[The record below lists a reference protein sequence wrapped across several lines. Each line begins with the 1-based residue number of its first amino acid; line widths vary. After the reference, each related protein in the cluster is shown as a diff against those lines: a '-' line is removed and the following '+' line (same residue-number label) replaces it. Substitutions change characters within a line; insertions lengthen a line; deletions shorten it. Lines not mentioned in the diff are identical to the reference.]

1 MIVEEN
7 KISGYIDYSSW
18 RTCDGWLAMVIK
30 NRTQRN
36 SCLRTLDIFPVR
48 TRLHVWS
55 VRVPRV
61 QMRADA
67 RTTYTFHLR
76 AFKFCAIRIHFE
88 RGQAVIYA
96 CGACGSRPWRGNNS
110 SVKGGW
116 DRRRAREKQR
126 KYGEKRGMLRWKSDR
141 EERGAS
147 KRDWWGERTLPPSR
161 DSLRKVQRYKAL
173 VIYFGLPWLVY
184 PLIPLVRS
192 LLEVFKRTSSETTST
207 NKHRI
212 PPG

>member
-1 MIVEEN
+1 
-7 KISGYIDYSSW
+7 
-18 RTCDGWLAMVIK
+18 
-30 NRTQRN
+30 
-36 SCLRTLDIFPVR
+36 
-48 TRLHVWS
+48 
-55 VRVPRV
+55 
-61 QMRADA
+61 MRADA

-116 DRRRAREKQR
+116 DRRRARVKQR

-141 EERGAS
+141 EERGTS

-184 PLIPLVRS
+184 PLIPLIRS
-192 LLEVFKRTSSETTST
+192 LLEVFKRTSNETTST